1 MEYCVGIACI
11 GTRAHKVVSVG
22 GILAASLLPSAIWQY
37 DAPFVCWHA
46 AIDQVLRRFRFDR
59 VRWSLTALVLA
70 ITLLDHASW
79 YIMGACMPWELLFF
93 VLQNLP
99 LMLTNLN
106 FLQHSWSAPPVSG
119 PVVVGGMLLIVGATW
134 LRSAMRRDLRRSDRT
149 LLRLPRS
156 VAAWGVAAAL
166 VATIVG
172 REARELGRG
181 GTGRVGGG
189 QK

>member
-1 MEYCVGIACI
+1 MRWSSALVGIVCF
-11 GTRAHKVVSVG
+11 GTRAHKVLSIG
-22 GILAASLLPSAIWQY
+22 GLLAASLVPSAILQN
-37 DAPFVCWHA
+37 DVLFVCGHA
-46 AIDQVLRRFRFDR
+46 AMDNILCRFRFER
-59 VRWSLTALVLA
+59 MRWLLTVLLLA

-79 YIMGACMPWELLFF
+79 IIMGACMPWELLFF
-93 VLQNLP
+93 VLQHLP

-172 REARELGRG
+172 S
-181 GTGRVGGG
+181 
-189 QK
+189 